1 MFEED
6 DSFMSLGNHVSRDRH
21 QRDVSM
27 SDIRP
32 GSFME
37 ENRAVRAL
45 DLFFNLCESATPNL
59 MPRLKDIQL
68 LALFAMEDIVK
79 LILTCK
85 EFYRLLTSAVPAIK
99 LLIQYGYMQPEL
111 RIPYW
116 ECMLLTPK

>member
-6 DSFMSLGNHVSRDRH
+6 DSFMSLGNHVSRERH

-79 LILTCK
+79 LSITCK
-85 EFYRLLTSAVPAIK
+85 EFYRLLT
-99 LLIQYGYMQPEL
+99 
-111 RIPYW
+111 
-116 ECMLLTPK
+116 

>member
-6 DSFMSLGNHVSRDRH
+6 DSFMSLGNHVSRERH

-32 GSFME
+32 GSYLE

-59 MPRLKDIQL
+59 RPRLKDIYL
-68 LALFAMEDIVK
+68 LALFSMEDIIK
-79 LILTCK
+79 LMLTCK
-85 EFYRLLTSAVPAIK
+85 EFYRLLTQSVPAIK
-99 LLIQYGYMQPEL
+99 LLIQYGYMAPEL

-116 ECMLLTPK
+116 ECMLVTPK